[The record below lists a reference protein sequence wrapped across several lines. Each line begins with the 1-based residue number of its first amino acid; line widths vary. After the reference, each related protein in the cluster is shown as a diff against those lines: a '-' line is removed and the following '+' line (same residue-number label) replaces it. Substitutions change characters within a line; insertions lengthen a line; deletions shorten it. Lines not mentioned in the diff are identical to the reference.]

1 MNSLPPSFPPERFHG
16 RPHVNEPGV
25 VTGKQPV
32 RHEVPRGR
40 VADPLLEFAVHSGA
54 ATMAKPVAGHANQDR
69 YVNDPVHR
77 VYAVFDG
84 IGGDREGG
92 EAAQAA
98 AEYIHNATI
107 RGNLGTLAVSRTV
120 DLQDVMYAQA
130 RVLQGTNTYLEGID
144 GGTTATLAEVV
155 ESENQIFAVWS
166 SIGDSRIYRHRLA
179 DFKMQQLSRDEGTEN
194 VLAKYLKYD
203 APAQRSSIIQYHIER
218 LTDGDGL
225 ILVTDG
231 VTGDRGYD
239 LMEPHELERHYLE
252 GVTPTEAA
260 INLVRNARKIDDR
273 TAVVVHIG
281 D

>member
-1 MNSLPPSFPPERFHG
+1 MNSLPPSFPPEKFHG
-16 RPHVNEPGV
+16 RPYVSEPIV
-25 VTGKQPV
+25 VSGERPIH
-32 RHEVPRGR
+32 HEVPRGR
-40 VADPLLEFAVHSGA
+40 VTDPLLEFSVHSGA
-54 ATMAKPVAGHANQDR
+54 ATMAKPVADHANQDR
-69 YVNDPVHR
+69 YVNDPTRR

-98 AEYIHNATI
+98 AEYIHSATV
-107 RGNLGTLAVSRTV
+107 RGNLGTLAVSRAI

-130 RVLQGTNTYLEGID
+130 RVLQGANTYLKGID

-155 ESENQIFAVWS
+155 ESEQQIFAVWS

-203 APAQRSSIIQYHIER
+203 APAQRSSILQYHIER
-218 LTDGDGL
+218 LADGDGL

-239 LMEPHELERHYLE
+239 LMDSREVERHYSE

-273 TAVVVHIG
+273 TAVVVRIG
-281 D
+281 E